1 MTYRLNQTAAITA
14 SDSAVGTSGLVS
26 GMLMVIGI
34 GWNAGLQAQPFHP
47 LMVGAGALAFHLAPL
62 VAVSVT
68 LVRAMRPGAPDA
80 RKGRGLTIAALIA
93 LAFGVFSAA
102 FSITHPHS
110 AMGVH
115 DINDL
120 LPIAMLEAG
129 AVLWL
134 LRGRRGTASTR
145 PTKAARMR

>member
-1 MTYRLNQTAAITA
+1 MAHTIGTRQLTA
-14 SDSAVGTSGLVS
+14 GL
-26 GMLMVIGI
+26 LMVVGI
-34 GWNAGLQAQPFHP
+34 GWNAGLQAQPFHQ
-47 LMVGAGALAFHLAPL
+47 LMVGVGALAFHAVPLA
-62 VAVSVT
+62 AVMVT

-80 RKGRGLTIAALIA
+80 RRGRGTSIAAAVA
-93 LAFGVFSAA
+93 LVFGVFTTV

-120 LPIAMLEAG
+120 LPIAILEAG

-134 LRGRRGTASTR
+134 LPARR
-145 PTKAARMR
+145 KAIQAA